1 MESMIA
7 ECLQSLNLD
16 EDSVFF
22 IIAAVFAMLRDKRL
36 IGICTC
42 VLDINNTSC
51 DHLYE
56 RKSLAEA

>member
-7 ECLQSLNLD
+7 ECLQSLNLY

-36 IGICTC
+36 ISICTC
-42 VLDINNTSC
+42 VLDINNTSR
-51 DHLYE
+51 DHLHE